1 MLLFTHISRG
11 RAATDPELRF
21 CVVTLCL
28 HHCVCPLV
36 PSQPASSCVKWSKE
50 WLSHKVLVK
59 SKGDCAQETV
69 SSTWHTWMVRT
80 EICLFHKHFYFKVL
94 WRAVPVHGQPPHS
107 VPLLGEH

>member
-69 SSTWHTWMVRT
+69 
-80 EICLFHKHFYFKVL
+80 
-94 WRAVPVHGQPPHS
+94 
-107 VPLLGEH
+107 